1 MAKEAKS
8 EKSTLERLVPI
19 LLLASIVL
27 AFAVGVLWQKVT
39 TLEQVSSGVAGAKV
53 ADAQDAP
60 EAPPAPPNGK
70 LSAEQAERVPT
81 VSDDDHKRGS
91 GTVYVIE
98 YSDLE
103 CPFCKQFHSTLQDVM
118 DEYEGKVVWVYRHF
132 PLDMLHPKARVE
144 AAATECA
151 YEQGG
156 NEAFWALTDKIY
168 EVTPANNGLD
178 LDDLPKLA
186 TEVGLDGAALQECI
200 DSGKYDDKVEE
211 QYQGGVAAG
220 VTGTPGNFIIAE
232 NGDVWAM
239 PGALPANSLAEIIE
253 EALGN

>member
-8 EKSTLERLVPI
+8 DKSTLERLVPV

-39 TLEQVSSGVAGAKV
+39 VLENSTDVAGIQV
-53 ADAQDAP
+53 GDPNGAP
-60 EAPPAPPNGK
+60 PDAPPAPPNGK
-70 LSAEQAERVPT
+70 LTAEQVERIPGLAE
-81 VSDDDHKRGS
+81 DDHQRGS

-103 CPFCKQFHSTLQDVM
+103 CPFCKKFHETLIQVQ

-132 PLDMLHPKARVE
+132 PLDMLHSKARVE

-156 NEAFWALTDKIY
+156 NTAFWAFTDKIY
-168 EVTPANNGLD
+168 EVTPANNGLE

-186 TEVGLDGAALQECI
+186 EEVGLDGDKLQECI

-220 VTGTPGNFIIAE
+220 ITGTPGNFIINE
-232 NGDVWAM
+232 NGDAWAM
-239 PGALPANSLAEIIE
+239 PGALPYESIVEIIE